1 MMMKKSAFII
11 AGLTAA
17 VFAALPVTAER
28 GAVYI
33 SPNNDGVQDILE
45 VPLQIKEKRYV
56 SEWSFIITNEKG
68 DIVRTIGN
76 KEKRPDKI
84 TFKTFFKQLFTPKT
98 GVTVPKSVVWNGI
111 MDNGSV
117 APDGTYYYSFSATDD
132 NGNAATT
139 SKLSV
144 IVDNTAPDITVTQP
158 ADLIFGEGS
167 KAVFPIRQIGS
178 SEDLWT
184 GVFSDTSGKEVRTY
198 KWTASEPLSF
208 SWDGC
213 DDNGAPVSDGVY
225 SYKISATDRAG
236 NVSSPASVSNIIYSA
251 EKPATNIA
259 VNGSRYFS
267 PNGDGTLDTISF
279 DITVPVPD
287 ASKNTGNKLVAWT
300 VAVTDAD
307 GKTYRTFSGTDNPPS
322 SITFDGKDDSGKRIA
337 EGSYQARLTAK
348 YLNGFEPYPVNSP
361 VFMLDV
367 TAPQAVLRASGTTFS
382 PDGDGNLDTLTVS
395 QQTAADNGSPVRNWT
410 GTISNFSGAA
420 VRTYQF
426 GSFPPETV
434 VWDGID
440 DSGKLAADGAYTYA
454 LTASDL
460 AGNEAK
466 ISVPQFALDTSKT
479 EIILTASLPAFSP
492 NGDKVQDTIKLT
504 PVVKAGSAVKSY
516 TLTVSDASGKAVWTA
531 ADNHALPASFTWNGL
546 GSDGIRCADGSYTAS
561 LRTTATNGAEAA
573 TSTQPFVIDT
583 VVPTIDVTV
592 PYTVFS
598 PDGDK
603 NKDTLPVTAKSSS
616 EEKWTGLILDS
627 KGKTVRTYTWHGSVP
642 SFEWDGTD
650 EAGNVV
656 PNGTYTLSFST
667 QDAAGNKA
675 SAEITNITPD
685 TRETKAYV
693 TADFDAFS
701 PNGDTIKDVQ
711 KFTIRTTLPE
721 GIDSWSFS
729 ITSPEGKA
737 VRQWSSKD
745 SQNLPAV
752 INWDGTGT
760 DGKIAEGAF
769 TGNLFI
775 SYVKGN
781 TVSAASGAFI
791 CSVTPPALTVR
802 TSPNYFSP
810 DNDGVDD
817 DLFIQLKGTSA
828 VPLKNWSFSIN
839 DPENGHT
846 FWSTNGKAAITE
858 RIIWDGRGN
867 NGELVQSAMDYP
879 YVFTA
884 TDELGMTS
892 TATGK
897 ISVDVLVIRVGD
909 VLKMQVPSIIF
920 RSNNADFKNAD
931 EVAAGPASDRANK
944 GLDQDKIDNN
954 IRVLKRIAQILN
966 KFKDYTVTIEGH
978 ANNVS
983 GTEEEETSTA
993 GGNIPL
999 EPLSQKRAEFV
1010 KAQLVKYGVDAS
1022 RLAAVGRGGR
1032 QPVVARADKDNWWK
1046 NRRVEF
1052 ILNK

>member
-1 MMMKKSAFII
+1 MKKSSYLA
-11 AGLTAA
+11 LTCA
-17 VFAALPVTAER
+17 AALFAVVPVSAEK
-28 GAVYI
+28 GTVYI
-33 SPNNDGVQDILE
+33 SPNNDGVQDLLE

-56 SEWSFIITNEKG
+56 KEWSFVITNEKG
-68 DIVRTIGN
+68 DVVRTIGN

-98 GVTVPKSVVWNGI
+98 GVIIPKTVIWNGV
-111 MDNGSV
+111 MDNGET

-132 NGNAATT
+132 NGNSAST

-144 IVDNTAPDITVTQP
+144 IVDNTAPEVTITQP
-158 ADLIFGEGS
+158 ADLIFGEGA
-167 KAVFPIRQIGS
+167 KAVFPVRQIGS

-184 GVFSDTSGKEVRTY
+184 GVFCDSTGKTVRTF
-198 KWTASEPLSF
+198 KWTASEPLKF
-208 SWDGC
+208 DWDGT
-213 DDNGAPVSDGVY
+213 DDTNVPVSDGVY

-236 NVSSPASVSNIIYSA
+236 NVSAPASISNIIYSA

-267 PNGDGTLDTISF
+267 PNNNGILDTISF
-279 DITVPVPD
+279 DVTIPVPEN
-287 ASKNTGNKLVAWT
+287 KNIGNKLIAW
-300 VAVTDAD
+300 AVTVTGAD
-307 GKTYRTFSGTDNPPS
+307 GKSYKTFKGDDNPPS
-322 SITFDGKDDSGKRIA
+322 SITFDGKGDSGAIIP
-337 EGSYQARLTAK
+337 EGSYQARVTAK
-348 YLNGFEPYPVNSP
+348 YLNGFEPDAVNSP

-395 QQTAADNGSPVRNWT
+395 QQTAADNGSPINNWT
-410 GTISNFSGAA
+410 GVIADKSGKA

-426 GSFPPETV
+426 GSFPPETL

-440 DSGKLAADGAYTYA
+440 DSGKLSADGSYTYT
-454 LTASDL
+454 LSASDE
-460 AGNEAK
+460 AGNSSK
-466 ISVPQFALDTSKT
+466 LSVPQFALDTSKT
-479 EIILTASLPAFSP
+479 EIILTASLGAFSP
-492 NGDKVQDTIKLT
+492 NGDSVQDTIKLT
-504 PVVKAGSAVKSY
+504 PVVKAGSAVKQY
-516 TLTVSDASGKAVWTA
+516 TLTVLDSTGKAVWTA
-531 ADNHALPASFTWNGL
+531 SDNHALPASFTWNGL
-546 GSDGIRCADGSYTAS
+546 ASDGTRCADGTYTAS
-561 LRTTATNGAEAA
+561 LKTVAANGAEAS
-573 TSTQPFVIDT
+573 TSTQPFAIDT
-583 VVPTIDVTV
+583 VAPAISVSV
-592 PYTVFS
+592 PYAVIS

-603 NKDTLPVTAKSSS
+603 AKDTLPVTVKSSS
-616 EEKWTGLILDS
+616 EDKWTCLITNI
-627 KGKTVRTYTWHGSVP
+627 KGNTVRSYTWHGVVP

-656 PNGTYTLSFST
+656 PNGTYKLSFIS

-675 SAEITNITPD
+675 SAEIANVAID

-693 TADFDAFS
+693 TADLDGFS
-701 PNGDTIKDVQ
+701 PNGDGFKDVQ
-711 KFTIRTTLPE
+711 KFAIRTTVAD

-729 ITSPEGKA
+729 ITSAEGK
-737 VRQWSSKD
+737 VVKQWTNKD
-745 SQNLPAV
+745 SADLPAV
-752 INWDGTGT
+752 INWDGLGA
-760 DGKIAEGAF
+760 DNKVAEGAF
-769 TGNLFI
+769 TGNLQI
-775 SYVKGN
+775 NYVKGN
-781 TVSAASGAFI
+781 TVAVQSGAFI

-802 TSPNYFSP
+802 TSPQYFSP
-810 DNDGVDD
+810 DNDGEDD
-817 DLFIQLKGTSA
+817 DLYIQLKGNSA
-828 VPLKNWSFSIN
+828 VPLKSWSFSIN

-858 RIIWDGRGN
+858 RMIWDGRGN

-892 TATGK
+892 TCEGK
-897 ISVDVLVIRVGD
+897 IAIDVLVIRVGD

-920 RSNNADFKNAD
+920 RSNNADFKNEA
-931 EVAAGPASDRANK
+931 EVAKGPASDRVNK
-944 GLDQDKIDNN
+944 GLDQSKIDNN

-1010 KAQLVKYGVDAS
+1010 KSQLVKYGVDSA
-1022 RLAAVGRGGR
+1022 RLSAVGRGGR